1 MATVVDLI
9 GTAAIYTN
17 VDSDQSEGVSVE
29 INVSYLDAA
38 FLDVNIII
46 FFFLFVLAKKRNI
59 HISDFYYRKR

>member
-38 FLDVNIII
+38 FLDV
-46 FFFLFVLAKKRNI
+46 R
-59 HISDFYYRKR
+59 ISY